1 MSAETELVEVTVKYQ
16 GMEVKFSGTSNEIIR
31 LFLNFMSKIF
41 PSYDL
46 VSRITMTV
54 DLEDLLKTL
63 EGIIVITPEGLIAT
77 VSREKV
83 GDREMILLHLIKTNI
98 AYQLNRSEKESASIS
113 ELMKVTGGKPS
124 STAARL
130 SELVDIGW
138 VDRVG
143 RGEYRVTTYGTVSF
157 VETSLPKIKS
167 NIVE

>member
-1 MSAETELVEVTVKYQ
+1 MSTENETVEVMIKYQ
-16 GMEVKFSGTSNEIIR
+16 GMEVKFTGTINEVIR

-46 VSRITMTV
+46 ISRVTMTV

-63 EGIIVITPEGLIAT
+63 EGVIAITPEGLIAT
-77 VSREKV
+77 VSRDKV

-98 AYQLNRSEKESASIS
+98 AYQLSRSEKESASIS

-143 RGEYRVTTYGTVSF
+143 RGEYRITTYGMKSF
-157 VETSLPKIKS
+157 VEIALPKIKS
-167 NIVE
+167 NTG

>member
-1 MSAETELVEVTVKYQ
+1 MSVEKELLEVIVKYQ
-16 GMEVKFSGTSNEIIR
+16 GMEVKFSGTSDEVIR

-41 PSYDL
+41 PNYDL
-46 VSRITMTV
+46 ISRVTLSV
-54 DLEDLLKTL
+54 DLEDLLKNL
-63 EGIIVITPEGLIAT
+63 ESIIAITPEGVITT
-77 VSREKV
+77 VSHEKA

-130 SELVDIGW
+130 SELVDMGW

-143 RGEYRVTTYGTVSF
+143 RGEYRVTTFGTVSF

-167 NIVE
+167 IIAE

>member
-1 MSAETELVEVTVKYQ
+1 
-16 GMEVKFSGTSNEIIR
+16 
-31 LFLNFMSKIF
+31 
-41 PSYDL
+41 
-46 VSRITMTV
+46 
-54 DLEDLLKTL
+54 
-63 EGIIVITPEGLIAT
+63 
-77 VSREKV
+77 
-83 GDREMILLHLIKTNI
+83 MILLHLIKTNI

-167 NIVE
+167 TVAE